1 MLNVLLYNID
11 THVAKDVAVPWES
24 LALGTQIQNLTVC
37 GSHIEYKPSQGTV
50 ITIYAFQNTEIKKP
64 LKRIPV

>member
-11 THVAKDVAVPWES
+11 THITKDVAVPWES

-37 GSHIEYKPSQGTV
+37 GSYIYYLPSQGTV
-50 ITIYAFQNTEIKKP
+50 ITVYGFQTPEVKKP